1 MLVCPDEALVV
12 AELLG
17 DGVGVLLVGV
27 GAAAEVLLLTVGEA
41 VCGGGAAL
49 WVAEGLRAWV
59 GPAA

>member
-1 MLVCPDEALVV
+1 VVVCPDEALVV

-17 DGVGVLLVGV
+17 DGVGVLLVVV
-27 GAAAEVLLLTVGEA
+27 GAAAEVLLPTVGEA
-41 VCGGGAAL
+41 LRGGGAAL